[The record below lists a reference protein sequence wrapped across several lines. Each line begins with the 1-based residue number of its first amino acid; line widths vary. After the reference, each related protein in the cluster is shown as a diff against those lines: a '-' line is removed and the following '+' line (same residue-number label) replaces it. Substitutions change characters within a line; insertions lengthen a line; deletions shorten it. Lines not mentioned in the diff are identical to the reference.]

1 MKNNKR
7 LYTIFKFLF
16 YIGGFLLMV
25 EGCLISAQLISYS
38 SYTVAGITI
47 AAFGVIFVVEAMRL
61 ED

>member
-1 MKNNKR
+1 
-7 LYTIFKFLF
+7 
-16 YIGGFLLMV
+16 MV